1 MKRLQINK
9 REGYKYMNNNH
20 AVLVTGGAG
29 FVGSHLVD
37 RLLNDGITVHVLDN
51 LSTGNIEHIKRW
63 SNNNNNNFRFFKLD
77 LVHDPIEYY
86 GDRYSTI
93 FHLAANPDVRSS
105 SINPKEHFEQN
116 IISTFNIL
124 EYARKHDI
132 DTFVFTSSSTVYGE
146 PNVIPTPEDTLLMP
160 ISMYGASKAACE
172 SLICSYAHM
181 YGIKA
186 VIYRLANV
194 IGARSTHGV
203 IYDFINKLIRN
214 KNMLEILGDG
224 KQRKSY
230 IHVNDCINAML
241 IGLNGNDKVNI
252 FNVGSDDYIDVI
264 TIADII
270 INALGLSDVQLK
282 FIDNGDGRGWKG
294 DVKVMLLDTTRLK
307 RLGWR
312 AMYNSKEAV
321 RVTVNDIIKRASIIY

>member
-1 MKRLQINK
+1 VRKLKFMD
-9 REGYKYMNNNH
+9 NNH
-20 AVLVTGGAG
+20 TVLVTGGAG
-29 FVGSHLVD
+29 FIGSHLVD
-37 RLLNDGITVHVLDN
+37 RLLNDGIKVHVLDN

-63 SNNNNNNFRFFKLD
+63 NNNNNNNNFRFFKLD

-194 IGARSTHGV
+194 IGVRSTHGV

-214 KNMLEILGDG
+214 KNMLEILGNG

-241 IGLNGNDKVNI
+241 IGLNSNDKVNI

-294 DVKVMLLDTTRLK
+294 DVKTMLLDTTRLK

-312 AMYNSKEAV
+312 AMYNSEEAV
-321 RVTVNDIIKRASIIY
+321 RVTVNDIIKNIIKL

>member
-1 MKRLQINK
+1 
-9 REGYKYMNNNH
+9 MNNNH
-20 AVLVTGGAG
+20 TVLVTGGAG
-29 FVGSHLVD
+29 FIGSHLVD
-37 RLLNDGITVHVLDN
+37 RLLNDGIKVHVLDN

-63 SNNNNNNFRFFKLD
+63 NNNNNNNNFRFFKLD

-160 ISMYGASKAACE
+160 ISMYGASKAAGE

-194 IGARSTHGV
+194 IGVRSTHGV

-214 KNMLEILGDG
+214 KNMLEILGNG

-241 IGLNGNDKVNI
+241 IGLNSNDKINI

-294 DVKVMLLDTTRLK
+294 DVKTMLLDTTRLK

>member
-1 MKRLQINK
+1 
-9 REGYKYMNNNH
+9 MNNNH

-29 FVGSHLVD
+29 FIGSYLVD
-37 RLLNDGITVHVLDN
+37 RLLNDGIKVHVLDN

-63 SNNNNNNFRFFKLD
+63 NNNNNNNFRFFKLD

-194 IGARSTHGV
+194 IGVRSTHGV

-214 KNMLEILGDG
+214 KNMLEILGNG

-241 IGLNGNDKVNI
+241 IGLNSNDKVNI

-294 DVKVMLLDTTRLK
+294 DVKVMLLDTTKLK

-312 AMYNSKEAV
+312 AMYNSEEAV
-321 RVTVNDIIKRASIIY
+321 RVTVNDIIKNIIKL

>member
-1 MKRLQINK
+1 MDNK
-9 REGYKYMNNNH
+9 H
-20 AVLVTGGAG
+20 IVLVTGGAG
-29 FVGSHLVD
+29 FIGSHLVD
-37 RLLNDGITVHVLDN
+37 RLLDDGNTVHVLDN
-51 LSTGNIEHIKRW
+51 LSTGSIEHINRW
-63 SNNNNNNFRFFKLD
+63 NNDNKENFRFFKLD
-77 LVHDPIEYY
+77 LVNDPIECHD
-86 GDRYSTI
+86 DRYSTI

-105 SINPKEHFEQN
+105 SINPKEHLEQN
-116 IISTFNIL
+116 VIATFNIL

-146 PNVIPTPEDTLLMP
+146 PTVIPTPEDTPLMP

-172 SLICSYAHM
+172 SMICSYAHM

-214 KNMLEILGDG
+214 RNMLEILGDG
-224 KQRKSY
+224 KQKSY

-241 IGLNGNDKVNI
+241 IGLKGNDRANV
-252 FNVGSDDYIDVI
+252 FNVGSDDYIDVL
-264 TIADII
+264 TIADIV
-270 INALGLSDVQLK
+270 INALGLSNVKLQ

-294 DVKVMLLDTTRLK
+294 DVKIMLLDTTRLK

-312 AMYNSKEAV
+312 AMYNSEEAV
-321 RVTVNDIIKRASIIY
+321 RVTVNDIVKGINIIY

>member
-1 MKRLQINK
+1 M
-9 REGYKYMNNNH
+9 
-20 AVLVTGGAG
+20 LVTGGAG
-29 FVGSHLVD
+29 FIGSHLVD
-37 RLLNDGITVHVLDN
+37 RLLNDGIKVHVLDN

-63 SNNNNNNFRFFKLD
+63 NNNNNNNNFRFFKLD
-77 LVHDPIEYY
+77 LVHDTIEYY

-160 ISMYGASKAACE
+160 ISMYGASKASCE

-214 KNMLEILGDG
+214 KNMLEILGNG

-241 IGLNGNDKVNI
+241 IGLNSNDKINI

>member
-1 MKRLQINK
+1 MDKST
-9 REGYKYMNNNH
+9 
-20 AVLVTGGAG
+20 VLVTGGAG
-29 FVGSHLVD
+29 FIGSHLVD
-37 RLLNDGITVHVLDN
+37 RLLNDGIKVHVLDN

-63 SNNNNNNFRFFKLD
+63 NNNNNNNNFRFFKLD
-77 LVHDPIEYY
+77 LVHDTIEYY

-194 IGARSTHGV
+194 IGVRSTHGV

-214 KNMLEILGDG
+214 KNMLEILGNG

-241 IGLNGNDKVNI
+241 IGLNSNDKINI

-321 RVTVNDIIKRASIIY
+321 RVTVNDIIKNIIKL

>member
-1 MKRLQINK
+1 MDKST
-9 REGYKYMNNNH
+9 
-20 AVLVTGGAG
+20 VLVTGGAG
-29 FVGSHLVD
+29 FIGSHLVD
-37 RLLNDGITVHVLDN
+37 RLLNDGIKVHVLDN

-63 SNNNNNNFRFFKLD
+63 NNNNNNNFRFFKLD

-124 EYARKHDI
+124 EYSRKHDI

-194 IGARSTHGV
+194 IGVRSTHGV

-214 KNMLEILGDG
+214 KNMLEILGNG

-241 IGLNGNDKVNI
+241 IGLNSNDKINI

-270 INALGLSDVQLK
+270 INALGLSNVQLK